1 MLLQVLTIQKPPLI
15 SPSVLFKVEV
25 IPSISLFHHGGQ
37 NFKNRKRNSS
47 LRAVEKESQF
57 ELDQEKAREALKKLD
72 EQLQTLSQ
80 KEISPP
86 KKRVSSSNLVS
97 DPRQARDLMREEMPE
112 FSGSYLAYSAFALL
126 IFTIF
131 YNVFFITV
139 IKPFVDGPE
148 SAPAPTVIRDTPNA
162 VMVQKLSSPD
172 VAEQR

>member
-86 KKRVSSSNLVS
+86 KKRVSSSNLV
-97 DPRQARDLMREEMPE
+97 
-112 FSGSYLAYSAFALL
+112 
-126 IFTIF
+126 
-131 YNVFFITV
+131 